1 MGRTRKIPMAKRE
14 TAEQRSV
21 TFTKRRQGLFNKA
34 SDLCRIC
41 DAHIAIMVSSTGSKD
56 KVYTFGHSS
65 VDAVFDR
72 FLDNFTAAP
81 EAVAYE
87 AGIKSASNS
96 LYEEIK
102 ALEGDVN
109 TLMQNKKRNVG
120 GVLWDSLEEIEQSST
135 SVEELQDVADILES
149 LLGQAKN
156 KLINNA
162 TANLGVEPKSDDFL
176 ALEPKPRDDSSSSLG
191 GDQVGQNSA
200 IVGDK
205 GANYSDSYWNADGS
219 TTDSFMDFPVEFDV
233 DVIWNLLESSD
244 FSSGSDN
251 GISISNSS
259 DCTPSG
265 TASESA
271 SGSQENEDNIFPAT
285 NLDPELFKD
294 MELVDRGTHNTTPDP
309 GSGDV
314 DQHYAM
320 DGDCNAKQH
329 DSATDYGI
337 MDLIGEF
344 GYCLTDQLGL
354 PLLTSVANQFED
366 WTNYYQC

>member
-1 MGRTRKIPMAKRE
+1 MAKRE

-34 SDLCRIC
+34 ADLCRIC
-41 DAHIAIMVSSTGSKD
+41 DAQIAIMVSSTGSKD
-56 KVYTFGHSS
+56 KVYSFGHSS

-72 FLDNFTAAP
+72 FLYNFTAAP

-109 TLMQNKKRNVG
+109 TLTQNKKRNVG

-135 SVEELQDVADILES
+135 SVDELQDVVNILES

-156 KLINNA
+156 KLMNNA
-162 TANLGVEPKSDDFL
+162 TGNLGISIAVEPRSDDFL
-176 ALEPKPRDDSSSSLG
+176 AIEPKPRDDSSSSLG
-191 GDQVGQNSA
+191 GDQIGQNSA
-200 IVGDK
+200 IVGDN
-205 GANYSDSYWNADGS
+205 GADYSDSYWNADGS
-219 TTDSFMDFPVEFDV
+219 TADSGMDFPVEVDV
-233 DVIWNLLESSD
+233 DLIWNLLEPSD
-244 FSSGSDN
+244 FSSGSDKV
-251 GISISNSS
+251 ISINNSS
-259 DCTPSG
+259 DCTTSG

-271 SGSQENEDNIFPAT
+271 SGSQKNEDNVFLTT
-285 NLDPELFKD
+285 NSDSELFKD
-294 MELVDRGTHNTTPDP
+294 MELVDCGTYNTTPDP
-309 GSGDV
+309 GSGDI

-329 DSATDYGI
+329 DSATDNSI
-337 MDLIGEF
+337 K
-344 GYCLTDQLGL
+344 
-354 PLLTSVANQFED
+354 SFEGP
-366 WTNYYQC
+366 Y

>member
-34 SDLCRIC
+34 ADLCRIC
-41 DAHIAIMVSSTGSKD
+41 DAQIAIMVSSTGSRE

-65 VDAVFDR
+65 IDAVFDR

-81 EAVAYE
+81 EAAAYE

-135 SVEELQDVADILES
+135 SVEELQDAVDILES

-156 KLINNA
+156 KLMNNA
-162 TANLGVEPKSDDFL
+162 IENLGISIAVEPKFDDFL
-176 ALEPKPRDDSSSSLG
+176 ALEPKPRDDSS
-191 GDQVGQNSA
+191 
-200 IVGDK
+200 
-205 GANYSDSYWNADGS
+205 YWNADGS
-219 TTDSFMDFPVEFDV
+219 TTDSGMEFPVEVDV
-233 DVIWNLLESSD
+233 DLIWNLLESSD
-244 FSSGSDN
+244 FSSCSDKV
-251 GISISNSS
+251 ISINNSG

-271 SGSQENEDNIFPAT
+271 SG
-285 NLDPELFKD
+285 
-294 MELVDRGTHNTTPDP
+294 
-309 GSGDV
+309 
-314 DQHYAM
+314 
-320 DGDCNAKQH
+320 
-329 DSATDYGI
+329 
-337 MDLIGEF
+337 
-344 GYCLTDQLGL
+344 YCLTDQLRL
-354 PLLTSVANQFED
+354 PLLTAGANQFED
-366 WTNYYQC
+366 WTNYYQG

>member
-1 MGRTRKIPMAKRE
+1 MAKRE

-34 SDLCRIC
+34 ADLCRIC
-41 DAHIAIMVSSTGSKD
+41 DAQIAIMVSSTGSRE

-65 VDAVFDR
+65 IDAVFDR

-81 EAVAYE
+81 EAAAYE

-135 SVEELQDVADILES
+135 SVEELQDVVDILES

-156 KLINNA
+156 KLMNNA
-162 TANLGVEPKSDDFL
+162 IENLGISIAVEPKFDDFL
-176 ALEPKPRDDSSSSLG
+176 ALEPKPRDDSS
-191 GDQVGQNSA
+191 
-200 IVGDK
+200 
-205 GANYSDSYWNADGS
+205 YWNADGS
-219 TTDSFMDFPVEFDV
+219 TTDSGMEFPVEVDV
-233 DVIWNLLESSD
+233 DLIWNLLESSD
-244 FSSGSDN
+244 FSSCSDKV
-251 GISISNSS
+251 ISINNSS

-271 SGSQENEDNIFPAT
+271 SG
-285 NLDPELFKD
+285 
-294 MELVDRGTHNTTPDP
+294 
-309 GSGDV
+309 
-314 DQHYAM
+314 
-320 DGDCNAKQH
+320 
-329 DSATDYGI
+329 
-337 MDLIGEF
+337 
-344 GYCLTDQLGL
+344 YCLTDQLRL
-354 PLLTSVANQFED
+354 PLLTAGANQFED
-366 WTNYYQC
+366 WTNYYQG

>member
-34 SDLCRIC
+34 ADLCRIC
-41 DAHIAIMVSSTGSKD
+41 DAQIAIMVSSTGSKE
-56 KVYTFGHSS
+56 KIYTFGHSS
-65 VDAVFDR
+65 IDAVFDR

-109 TLMQNKKRNVG
+109 TLMQDKKRNVG

-135 SVEELQDVADILES
+135 SVEELQDVVDILES

-156 KLINNA
+156 KLMNNA
-162 TANLGVEPKSDDFL
+162 TENLGISIYVEPKSDDFL
-176 ALEPKPRDDSSSSLG
+176 ALEPRPRDDSSSSLG
-191 GDQVGQNSA
+191 GDQIGQNSA
-200 IVGDK
+200 IVGDN

-219 TTDSFMDFPVEFDV
+219 TTDSGMEFPVEVDV
-233 DVIWNLLESSD
+233 DLIWNLLESSD
-244 FSSGSDN
+244 FSSCSDKV
-251 GISISNSS
+251 ISINNSS
-259 DCTPSG
+259 DCTTSG

-271 SGSQENEDNIFPAT
+271 SG
-285 NLDPELFKD
+285 
-294 MELVDRGTHNTTPDP
+294 
-309 GSGDV
+309 
-314 DQHYAM
+314 
-320 DGDCNAKQH
+320 
-329 DSATDYGI
+329 
-337 MDLIGEF
+337 
-344 GYCLTDQLGL
+344 YCLTDQLRL
-354 PLLTSVANQFED
+354 PFLTAGANQFED